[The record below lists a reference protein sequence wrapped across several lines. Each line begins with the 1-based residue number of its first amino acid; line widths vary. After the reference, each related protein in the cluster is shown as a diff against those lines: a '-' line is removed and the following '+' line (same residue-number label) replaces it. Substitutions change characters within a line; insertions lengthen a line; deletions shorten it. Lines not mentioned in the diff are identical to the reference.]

1 LLSGLRKMELLSL
14 PWDAVHINHPEGDHL
29 DISQTKNGRPLRLA
43 LTPEMVTILQSIP
56 TRMHSPWV
64 FPSPVRTGHHLAD
77 FKRIWERIR
86 SKADLQDVNVHD
98 LRRTTGAVMAQHG
111 VPLEFIRQVLN
122 QSSDDVVR
130 IYARLH
136 KDNQREALGTASAVL
151 NDVLGELTA

>member
-1 LLSGLRKMELLSL
+1 
-14 PWDAVHINHPEGDHL
+14 
-29 DISQTKNGRPLRLA
+29 
-43 LTPEMVTILQSIP
+43 
-56 TRMHSPWV
+56 
-64 FPSPVRTGHHLAD
+64 
-77 FKRIWERIR
+77 
-86 SKADLQDVNVHD
+86 
-98 LRRTTGAVMAQHG
+98 MAQHG